1 MAPFIGRAKAK
12 TNAHVVKPTPANAK
26 RVLVIKLS
34 GLADFV
40 QALAPAKAIRE
51 YHVGAR
57 ITLLTTEPLKEL
69 AEKSPFFDV
78 IEADGKPKEPQATAQ
93 LIRRIRAAKYDVIYD
108 LEGTPRT
115 TGYFH
120 GLKPWPPMW
129 SGAAPGAS
137 HIYNDPHRELLH
149 PLDRFEAQM
158 EAAGVDMREPLMP
171 DLRWVRTSFRDAP
184 RLQPDYFGIRGRYVI
199 LLPRASDAQPNR
211 RWPQA
216 SYVELAKRIAANG
229 VTPVVMGASEERDVG
244 AAIALAEPRA
254 KNLVARADLFQSA
267 TLAERAAFV
276 VGDDVDM
283 MYVAAAAGASCV
295 VLLSSLADPARATP
309 RGHGGAVALTAAVLA
324 DLPVDLVD
332 RQLRNCGAYRA
343 VATA

>member
-1 MAPFIGRAKAK
+1 MIKPKLGSWGKPAEIAKPVPKA
-12 TNAHVVKPTPANAK
+12 AK

-34 GLADFV
+34 GLAEFV

-78 IEADGKPKEPQATAQ
+78 IEADGKPKEPQDTAQ
-93 LIRRIRAAKYDVIYD
+93 LLRRIRAAKYDVIYD
-108 LEGTPRT
+108 LEQTPRT

-120 GLKPWPPMW
+120 GLKPWPPLW
-129 SGAAPGAS
+129 SGIAPGAS
-137 HIYNDPHRELLH
+137 HAYADPDRERMH
-149 PLDRFEAQM
+149 PLDRFEHQLDV
-158 EAAGVDMREPLMP
+158 AGVEVREPLMP
-171 DLRWVRTSFRDAP
+171 DLRWIRTSFRDPP
-184 RLQPDYFGIRGRYVI
+184 RLQPDYFGVRGRYVI
-199 LLPRASDAQPNR
+199 LLPRSSDAQPNR

-216 SYVELAKRIAANG
+216 SYVELARRIAANG
-229 VTPVVMGASEERDVG
+229 VTPVVMGTAEERDVG

-254 KNLVARADLFQSA
+254 KNLVARTDQFQSA
-267 TLAERAAFV
+267 CLAERAAFV

-283 MYVAAAAGASCV
+283 MHVAAAAGAACI
-295 VLLSSLADPARATP
+295 VLLSSMADPERAIP

-324 DLPVDLVD
+324 DLPVDQVD